1 MYITGQTGFT
11 LDGEL
16 RHPYDAAGQTRLACE
31 NIKQLMEMAGGTMDD
46 VVRYVVYTT
55 DRAYREQ
62 VYPIF
67 KSYFTIPPC
76 GTGLIV
82 DRRTKVMGRRLS
94 VSTLASRGANR
105 DQVGQAAHAVAE
117 DPCRPAAA
125 AAMVAHDRHFLD
137 RQALLL
143 RSEQQLDI
151 EAW

>member
-1 MYITGQTGFT
+1 MVQP
-11 LDGEL
+11 LL
-16 RHPYDAAGQTRLACE
+16 RQLGRAKKTRIC
-31 NIKQLMEMAGGTMDD
+31 
-46 VVRYVVYTT
+46 
-55 DRAYREQ
+55 RAIDESAIRR
-62 VYPIF
+62 
-67 KSYFTIPPC
+67 

>member
-1 MYITGQTGFT
+1 MVKKQLIYQMADTTRMMEGIPHRGEAAGIGGPGAQCFRAGNHVYITGQTGFT

-16 RHPYDAAGQTRLACE
+16 RHPYDAAAQTRLACE

-46 VVRYVVYTT
+46 IVRYVVYTT

-82 DRRTKVMGRRLS
+82 DG
-94 VSTLASRGANR
+94 LARPELVVEIDCWGFI
-105 DQVGQAAHAVAE
+105 D
-117 DPCRPAAA
+117 DP
-125 AAMVAHDRHFLD
+125 
-137 RQALLL
+137 
-143 RSEQQLDI
+143 E
-151 EAW
+151 